1 MIRGRDQMFKSSN
14 KGIITM
20 KLRSSFFS
28 TVLIAGLFLN
38 GCSDTF
44 LDVNNDPNSPT
55 SAPLYLQAA
64 PIIAAFSHNMF
75 DHWPAH
81 VSSYWTQQTSSSQA
95 RYYYETDLYQVGQP
109 FFTFG
114 DVYDTGYATII
125 KNARIMGK
133 MAEEDGSLN
142 YVGVAYLMEAWTM
155 AFLTDMFGDIPYSE
169 AWDAT
174 VLAPKYDKQEDI
186 YTAIHSL
193 IDKAITAFGENHA
206 LKLGGGDLIY
216 DDGDPAKWAKL
227 AYSLKARYQMR
238 LSEAPGDK
246 NARASAAL
254 AAVANGFKSNADNAH
269 FKYPGADLA
278 GNPWYRVK
286 FAGTRTTDSPTSH
299 RQMSTHYIDLLKSL
313 SDPRLPLHAD
323 EAITGG
329 GYHGTANGAFLTDVS
344 REAQDGVS
352 GIGTLFTSR
361 DSPGR
366 LMDYAEVKFIEAEAT
381 FIISGA
387 GAADPI
393 YRDAIKAD
401 MEENG
406 VAAADITTYLASLP
420 SLSAS
425 TNAHKDIM
433 IQKYIANFCTPEPW
447 NDWRRTGYP
456 EIISAYDTYSGWST
470 QHTISNTFGVPINE
484 VPRRMPWPSSELNY
498 NMETVSETGL
508 PISPD
513 IMSVKV
519 WWDTR

>member
-1 MIRGRDQMFKSSN
+1 MLKSLNQGS
-14 KGIITM
+14 ITM
-20 KLRSSFFS
+20 KIRNLLFPV
-28 TVLIAGLFLN
+28 VLIAGLSLN
-38 GCSDTF
+38 GCSDSF
-44 LDVNNDPNSPT
+44 LDVNEDPNSPT
-55 SAPLYLQAA
+55 SAPLNLQAP
-64 PIIAAFSHNMF
+64 PIIAAFAHNMF

-125 KNARIMGK
+125 KNARIMGEL
-133 MAEEDGSLN
+133 AEADGASN
-142 YVGVAYLMEAWTM
+142 YVGVAALMEAWTM

-169 AWDAT
+169 AWDPT
-174 VLAPKYDKQEDI
+174 ILAPKYDSQESI

-193 IDKAITAFGENHA
+193 IDKAITAFGENHP

-216 DDGDPAKWAKL
+216 DDGDPAKWIKL

-254 AAVANGFKSNADNAH
+254 AAVANGFQSNADNAH
-269 FKYPGADLA
+269 FNYPGANLA

-299 RQMSTHYIDLLKSL
+299 RQMSTHYINLLKDL
-313 SDPRLPLHAD
+313 ADPRLPLHAD
-323 EAITGG
+323 EAVEGG
-329 GYHGTANGAFLTDVS
+329 GHHGTKNGEFLTNVN

-352 GIGTLFTSR
+352 AIGALFTSR

-366 LMDYAEVKFIEAEAT
+366 LMDYAELKFIEAEAT

-420 SLSAS
+420 TA
-425 TNAHKDIM
+425 THKDIM

-456 EIISAYDTYSGWST
+456 EIISAYDTYAGWST

-498 NMETVSETGL
+498 NMETVTATGL
-508 PISPD
+508 PINAD
-513 IMSVKV
+513 VMKVRV
-519 WWDTR
+519 WWDTRN